1 MCCWAIY
8 HDELLFSAYFCVR
21 YSIRAWKQVLQKG
34 SGGKSNQ
41 FWNVKERS
49 EKKIMSKSNAKINS
63 YYQCEIGFMIKNI
76 GLGQHPSHK
85 DQYMQNTE
93 AKKSMVHMTTL
104 SVRAFFSFSF
114 SFFFSFFP
122 FLFLRVSY
130 NWSNFKQKVEY
141 LNRDIG

>member
-49 EKKIMSKSNAKINS
+49 EKKNMSKSNAKRNS
-63 YYQCEIGFMIKNI
+63 YYQCEIGFMMKNI

-114 SFFFSFFP
+114 SFFFFYLSFSFFESKLQLEQ
-122 FLFLRVSY
+122 F
-130 NWSNFKQKVEY
+130 
-141 LNRDIG
+141 